1 MPQLGLGL
9 RANVSGS
16 ILFNNPASIPGL
28 QLWLD
33 ATRGLF
39 DATSGGSP
47 VTTDGASVAR
57 WEDQSGNSRNASQAT
72 SGNRP
77 ILKTSVQGGKNGIRF
92 DGINDF
98 MATSSFAHSV
108 PLTLFLACKRLSN
121 TGSSGDFNRIIEHG
135 SNDGTAIVTRAT
147 GLIDYQYATNE
158 GTNSLVNPGTDTKV
172 YEYFVDSSSPRNLTF
187 RVNNGNQTTA
197 TRSQTPAT
205 PAVFNLSQ
213 FGGGGFNSNIE
224 IYELCYYNV
233 KITDSDR
240 AKVRDYLNRK
250 WGVY

>member
-1 MPQLGLGL
+1 MMIKGGIRIGGLGI
-9 RANVSGS
+9 SGGFRPTS
-16 ILFNNPASIPGL
+16 ISGL

-33 ATRGLF
+33 SMQGLF
-39 DATSGGSP
+39 DATSGGNS
-47 VTTDGASVAR
+47 VTTDGAEVAR
-57 WEDQSGNSRNASQAT
+57 WEDKSGNNRNALQAT
-72 SGNRP
+72 SNNRP
-77 ILKTSVQGGKNGIRF
+77 ILKTAVQNGKNGIRF

-108 PLTLFLACKRLSN
+108 PLTLFLVCKRLSN
-121 TGSSGDFNRIIEHG
+121 TGSAGDFNRIIEHG
-135 SNDGTAIVTRAT
+135 SNDGTAIITRAT
-147 GLIDYQYATNE
+147 GLIEYQYATNE
-158 GTNSLVNPGTDTKV
+158 GVNSVVNPGTDTKV

-240 AKVRDYLNRK
+240 DNVRDYLNFK
-250 WGVY
+250 WSIF